1 MRRKIRTCYDHGMT
15 IDLFGIDGCKAGWW
29 VARQHAGTGAVSTCV
44 VDRLDLLLDWE
55 HEHAI
60 VAIDIPVGLSGNGV
74 RACDRHARALLGRP
88 RASSVFAPP
97 TRAALSGRT
106 YEEACAIN
114 QTESGKRISIQAFH
128 IGKKI
133 AEVDALLH
141 RHAAARS
148 RIFEVHPE
156 LSFMHLAMEQGGPEH
171 GLRESKAHATGFA
184 LRHALL
190 VQCFGSAVDAAL
202 AARRPAQASRDDVL
216 DAFAVL
222 WSARR
227 IAAGRALRFPDP
239 PDADT
244 SGIPMAIYC

>member
-1 MRRKIRTCYDHGMT
+1 MKIRACYDHGMN
-15 IDLFGIDGCKAGWW
+15 IDLFGIDGCKGGWF
-29 VARQHAGTGAVSTCV
+29 VVRQHASTGDISTHV
-44 VDRLDLLLDWE
+44 IDRLDLLLNWE
-55 HEHAI
+55 REHAI
-60 VAIDIPVGLSGNGV
+60 VAMDIPVGLSANGV
-74 RACDRHARALLGRP
+74 RACDKQARALLGRP

-97 TRAALSGRT
+97 TRAALSART
-106 YEEACAIN
+106 YEDACAIN
-114 QTESGKRISIQAFH
+114 QTECGKRISIQAFH

-133 AEVDALLH
+133 GEVDALLH

-156 LSFMHLAMEQGGPEH
+156 LSFMHLAIEHGGPRH
-171 GLRESKAHATGFA
+171 GLRESKAHAAGFT

-190 VQCFGSAVDAAL
+190 VKCFGSAVDTAL

-227 IAAGRALRFPDP
+227 IATGTALRFPDP
-239 PDADT
+239 PDADDA
-244 SGIPMAIYC
+244 GIPMAIYC